1 MIVLKLLQYLGEK
14 MVVYLSEKMLLNYFN
29 DIPNIKKNYL
39 LQVEIENLYNHIE
52 KPKEHEDENE
62 YVIIDWGEKK
72 QFYIPDNESSSCD
85 KSIFLDREYGMH
97 DDMKCV

>member
-1 MIVLKLLQYLGEK
+1 MIVLKLLQYLGGK

-52 KPKEHEDENE
+52 KPEEHEDENE
-62 YVIIDWGEKK
+62 YIIIDWGEKK
-72 QFYIPDNESSSCD
+72 LLYIPDSESSSCE
-85 KSIFLDREYGMH
+85 KSILLDRGYGIH